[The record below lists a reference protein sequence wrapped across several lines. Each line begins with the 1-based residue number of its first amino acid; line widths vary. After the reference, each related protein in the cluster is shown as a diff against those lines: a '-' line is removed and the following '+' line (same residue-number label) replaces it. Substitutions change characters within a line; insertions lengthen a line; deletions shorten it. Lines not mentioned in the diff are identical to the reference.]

1 MEEDETNRK
10 SEKKKGLKIILDT
23 CDTRAHKHT
32 STHTSAPGEEDAFH
46 NVEILHQHISLRLG
60 AEVANSITNTQLD
73 GPLQSRGGGLEAVN
87 REKNNRV
94 KCGWEVVGENRDDK
108 QTYKRQRQIERD
120 EEEKPAFLYVV
131 SPEASTLLWP
141 IFFSWAGPVPNGD
154 GICQVDREG
163 NCKCIH
169 DVGTENSM
177 SHHMDASN
185 HAANQYK

>member
-23 CDTRAHKHT
+23 CDTRAHKHA

-108 QTYKRQRQIERD
+108 QTYKRQRQIER
-120 EEEKPAFLYVV
+120 EMKRKSLPSCMLSLQRRRPSCGQSFSHGQGPFLMGTASVRSTEK
-131 SPEASTLLWP
+131 
-141 IFFSWAGPVPNGD
+141 
-154 GICQVDREG
+154 GI
-163 NCKCIH
+163 
-169 DVGTENSM
+169 
-177 SHHMDASN
+177 
-185 HAANQYK
+185 ANVYMT